1 MCRCSFPVL
10 VRAGVVE
17 LTVVGEGGREGEMG
31 RPPCCDKA
39 NVKKGPWTA
48 EEDAKLLA
56 YTSTHGT
63 GNWTSVPQRAGLKR
77 CGKSC
82 RLRYTNYL
90 RPNLKHENFTQEEE
104 ELIVTLH
111 AMLGSRWSLIA
122 NQLPGRTDND
132 VKNYWNTKLS
142 KKLRQR
148 GIDPITHRPIADL
161 MQSIGTLAIRPP
173 PAAASYLPASPAAS
187 DAPPACLP
195 VFHDAPY
202 FTALPQQQQQ
212 QQVVTHVDADAP
224 ASPDQQH
231 LQLNWSDFLADD
243 ATGAALAGHA
253 DALAPQAAL
262 GQYQEGSKTATTGAG
277 CGGRAF
283 GDVDGTSGGVCG
295 EDDGA
300 GAASAFIDAILDC
313 DKEMG
318 VDQLIAEMLADP
330 AYYAGGSSSS
340 ELGWGFVL
348 SRAASAAKAAARSP
362 LRRWKPF
369 LAAFSSVDDAIEAA
383 DQGGRSRDE
392 FRRARG
398 RVVEMLC
405 GAEGDGEAEGLC
417 VVLDEVMAESLT
429 TLRIVPVE
437 PKTLGTTDLA
447 KAVGAMRKHESERI
461 RGLATDIVRGWK
473 AAVRRDPV
481 KHAPP
486 APKKKATADGSDR
499 INTAKTSEPSLP
511 KTNAPVVGGARVKTA
526 YMDAEAKPKESEHP
540 QKRLPAVIGSAGGRR
555 DDIKSYHGDD
565 EKLMAATKR
574 KVHQEAEETNKR
586 RKTAD
591 MRAATKP
598 KESALPPKKL
608 PPVVASA
615 GRRESIK
622 LCNEDEKIAAAKR
635 KLHEGYQEAEEAKKR
650 RNIHVIEDPK
660 MVKQRQQ
667 KMHPILRVRS
677 QASRATSM
685 AEESFLMSSLRRI

>member
-1 MCRCSFPVL
+1 M
-10 VRAGVVE
+10 
-17 LTVVGEGGREGEMG
+17 
-31 RPPCCDKA
+31 PCCDKA

-63 GNWTSVPQRAGLKR
+63 GNWTSVPQRAGRLKR

-82 RLRYTNYL
+82 RLRYTKAQPEA
-90 RPNLKHENFTQEEE
+90 RE
-104 ELIVTLH
+104 LH
-111 AMLGSRWSLIA
+111 AGGGGAHRHPPRHA
-122 NQLPGRTDND
+122 REQP
-132 VKNYWNTKLS
+132 KL
-142 KKLRQR
+142 
-148 GIDPITHRPIADL
+148 
-161 MQSIGTLAIRPP
+161 
-173 PAAASYLPASPAAS
+173 
-187 DAPPACLP
+187 
-195 VFHDAPY
+195 
-202 FTALPQQQQQ
+202 
-212 QQVVTHVDADAP
+212 
-224 ASPDQQH
+224 
-231 LQLNWSDFLADD
+231 
-243 ATGAALAGHA
+243 
-253 DALAPQAAL
+253 
-262 GQYQEGSKTATTGAG
+262 
-277 CGGRAF
+277 
-283 GDVDGTSGGVCG
+283 
-295 EDDGA
+295 
-300 GAASAFIDAILDC
+300 
-313 DKEMG
+313 
-318 VDQLIAEMLADP
+318 
-330 AYYAGGSSSS
+330 
-340 ELGWGFVL
+340 GFVL

-473 AAVRRDPV
+473 AAVRRDPVRIGV

-685 AEESFLMSSLRRI
+685 AEESFLMSSLQRI